1 MVNYSQATVISRGGF
16 SPNVQYN
23 TSARMPTQ
31 PMPELKQPD
40 SKFNIDLAGLG
51 RGLAQAA
58 YLEKLAQKEEMK
70 LAKEQH
76 EQMLKTNFA
85 KEANLIQM
93 GVDQGAFSAEVG
105 QRKSRELS
113 DKYLSYGMDPD
124 ELFPIYENA
133 VSSDVRDIFANRRR
147 NIETAKNEVES
158 TIVKDVWS
166 KVPETTNWSYEEA
179 LNYGRSNQM
188 VADEME
194 LAMMYGVGQE
204 EAANKF
210 IDVQAGSTAL
220 NMRQDFMNGTLNG
233 PEAKLQMYQ
242 SVSMALAKK
251 NPNMSAAMVKD
262 LTTRRLAGVNSYID
276 MMTNADE
283 AERKLIADRYDTLI
297 KTDKMKYYQYL
308 DPEDRAKYLYGLLDK
323 TNPYDAGIFG
333 PKATQI
339 GTQEVTSADG
349 KTTTS
354 QPTYLVRDLS
364 GNEMVV
370 TAASTEEA
378 IEIMSNTSKNVYSE
392 GSGAIPYIEQALSQS
407 YNNPNIS
414 PQGVQNMSPEDAT
427 TLENNRKA
435 FDAVAGSVNNRNT
448 LKNNPDAIRYIDD
461 QLSITAGLSAYNN
474 VPGVK
479 EIVQD
484 NDNYVRALKG
494 NDVMLENTR
503 INSEGYLVAATD
515 VQGALGTMQQ
525 YLTGAKYR
533 GNLDQINNN
542 LSRISPMHR
551 KNVAKLHLESYGLSV
566 KDYDPTVDGDMTSA
580 PVFGETVAQKTYEVV
595 GKAWGY
601 GDKGI
606 RAFNEKAFTPLQ
618 NKIEEV
624 ITPYLDEA
632 IKNALAVIE
641 DLKGGKG
648 SYRDH
653 LINNVK
659 DSVKEATND
668 FVSYVG
674 HIIDNYKATQIGEE
688 APGLDGVVQKPE
700 NKQVLQEFLDL
711 FKIPSKIE
719 EDLAELE
726 NIPSVSKI
734 RTAVE
739 PEKAD
744 KEPDEELKPL
754 TPKEEKTFIKYL
766 EEETDKLVDHYTDE
780 MSEIA
785 SPLIDTIDTIKTGW
799 RAGQTVVT
807 GGDTNSL
814 YDEWATMLNRIGKKP
829 AGFIRQVL
837 ASAPYTLG
845 VMGGSAWEG
854 TKILMSEGFELNTEA
869 QQKLEKL
876 SKQVQREVYKRDPSL
891 WERFMKNGDKYK
903 FFSKYR
909 NDAVKPGP
917 YYYGNKEI
925 DEQNQ
930 ALMEPFLY
938 GQ

>member
-16 SPNVQYN
+16 APNVQYN
-23 TSARMPTQ
+23 ASARMPTQ
-31 PMPELKQPD
+31 PIPELKQPD
-40 SKFNIDLAGLG
+40 SKFNIDLSGLG

-58 YLEKLAQKEEMK
+58 YQEKLAQKEEMK

-133 VSSDVRDIFANRRR
+133 VSSDVRDIFANRRK
-147 NIETAKNEVES
+147 NIEDAKNAVDS
-158 TIVKDVWS
+158 TIYKDVLT
-166 KVPETTNWSYEEA
+166 KVPETSNWSYEEVV
-179 LNYGRSNQM
+179 NYGRHNQM
-188 VADEME
+188 IADEME
-194 LAMMYGVGQE
+194 LAMMYGVGEE

-251 NPNMSAAMVKD
+251 NPNMSASMVKD
-262 LTTRRLAGVNSYID
+262 LTTRRLPGVNSYID
-276 MMTNADE
+276 MMASANE

-392 GSGAIPYIEQALSQS
+392 GSGAIPYIEQALPQS

-448 LKNNPDAIRYIDD
+448 LKNNPDAIRYIDN

-580 PVFGETVAQKTYEVV
+580 PVFGETVAQKTYEVA
-595 GKAWGY
+595 GKAWEY

-606 RAFNEKAFTPLQ
+606 RKFDEKVYMPLQTKLQEVLEEYIVPQIDAAEKALPAVVKDWQGGEGTY
-618 NKIEEV
+618 KD
-624 ITPYLDEA
+624 YLM
-632 IKNALAVIE
+632 
-641 DLKGGKG
+641 
-648 SYRDH
+648 
-653 LINNVK
+653 NNVK
-659 DSVKEATND
+659 EAFDNVARYASTV
-668 FVSYVG
+668 VSNYRALQVG
-674 HIIDNYKATQIGEE
+674 KDAS
-688 APGLDGVVQKPE
+688 GLDGIVNKPE
-700 NKQVLQEFLDL
+700 EPVESGDNLNDFLSTIKYYADPSHYETPEIRLDKVIATEKPTTMFGKAADAITDDKRVVKMAEGVGKIRESAMKWAEEKLSNVVEKGKEVAEDVIDAIDIIGRTAAYNELAPKLGMSKALEVSLGDNKGKITRLEKGWTILQSVLGKTTEKAATKTKDIILGTAKAIYDYLTEEVSVKDDEEFESYFERLVNTKLYDL
-711 FKIPSKIE
+711 PEQYEIRYEEDPSKIE
-719 EDLAELE
+719 LF
-726 NIPSVSKI
+726 PQVKS
-734 RTAVE
+734 
-739 PEKAD
+739 
-744 KEPDEELKPL
+744 
-754 TPKEEKTFIKYL
+754 IK
-766 EEETDKLVDHYTDE
+766 K
-780 MSEIA
+780 
-785 SPLIDTIDTIKTGW
+785 
-799 RAGQTVVT
+799 
-807 GGDTNSL
+807 
-814 YDEWATMLNRIGKKP
+814 NR
-829 AGFIRQVL
+829 
-837 ASAPYTLG
+837 
-845 VMGGSAWEG
+845 
-854 TKILMSEGFELNTEA
+854 
-869 QQKLEKL
+869 
-876 SKQVQREVYKRDPSL
+876 
-891 WERFMKNGDKYK
+891 
-903 FFSKYR
+903 
-909 NDAVKPGP
+909 
-917 YYYGNKEI
+917 
-925 DEQNQ
+925 
-930 ALMEPFLY
+930 
-938 GQ
+938 